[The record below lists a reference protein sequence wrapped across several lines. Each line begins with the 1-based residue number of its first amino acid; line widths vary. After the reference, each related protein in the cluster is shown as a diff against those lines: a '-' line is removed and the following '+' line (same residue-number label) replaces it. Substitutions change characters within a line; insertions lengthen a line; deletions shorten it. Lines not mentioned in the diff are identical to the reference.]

1 MSEKRVI
8 KVNPDLFNI
17 SNTTRKQ
24 RPKKEKDIKIKT
36 PRKDNNK
43 SIKRK
48 LLNFIRNKQNEKIK
62 EKINDSPN
70 TSNDFKSEFDTSLE
84 YFNSLAEK
92 IPNKNNNSTI
102 KNYKTHKTQNSIPN
116 FIENKEVNNLS
127 TFEKSNL
134 QIPPSPKYGC
144 LKNGKLPTYRSWV
157 NQTQKNNP
165 IIENKPAISN
175 VPIQNSYIQESDKTK
190 LENASIIS
198 EYKQAQK
205 LSDNNYVKP
214 KLRKKTTRRNFTIG
228 RSKKMPKISVLISNK
243 EMRKNITMKKSHLQ
257 QDDIHSIKK
266 FLIKRGL
273 IKVGSIA
280 PNNVLREMYENASL
294 MCGDIKNHNPDNLV
308 YNYFNYNEE

>member
-8 KVNPDLFNI
+8 KVNPELFNI

-24 RPKKEKDIKIKT
+24 KPKKEKNIKIKNS
-36 PRKDNNK
+36 KKENNK

-48 LLNFIRNKQNEKIK
+48 LLNFIRDKQNEKMK
-62 EKINDSPN
+62 EKVKSNPN
-70 TSNDFKSEFDTSLE
+70 ISNDFKSEFDTSLE
-84 YFNSLAEK
+84 YFNNLAEK
-92 IPNKNNNSTI
+92 VPSSSNNTTI
-102 KNYKTHKTQNSIPN
+102 KNYKTHIKPSSLPN
-116 FIENKEVNNLS
+116 IIENKEISNLN
-127 TFEKSNL
+127 TYEKSNL
-134 QIPPSPKYGC
+134 QIPQSPKYGC

-157 NQTQKNNP
+157 NQTQKNKP
-165 IIENKPAISN
+165 TIENKQELPS
-175 VPIQNSYIQESDKTK
+175 VPIQSSYIQESDKTK

>member
-8 KVNPDLFNI
+8 KVNPELFNI

-24 RPKKEKDIKIKT
+24 KPKKEKDIKIKNS
-36 PRKDNNK
+36 KKENNK

-48 LLNFIRNKQNEKIK
+48 LLNFIRDKQNEKIK
-62 EKINDSPN
+62 EKVKSNPQVP
-70 TSNDFKSEFDTSLE
+70 NDFKSEFDTSLE

-92 IPNKNNNSTI
+92 VPSTNNNTTI
-102 KNYKTHKTQNSIPN
+102 KNYKTHIKPSSISN
-116 FIENKEVNNLS
+116 GIENKEV
-127 TFEKSNL
+127 SNL
-134 QIPPSPKYGC
+134 NTYERSNVKIPESPKYGC
-144 LKNGKLPTYRSWV
+144 LKNGKLPTYRSWI
-157 NQTQKNNP
+157 NQTQKNKP
-165 IIENKPAISN
+165 AIENKPALPN
-175 VPIQNSYIQESDKTK
+175 VPVQSSYIQESDKTK

-205 LSDNNYVKP
+205 LNNNNYVTP
-214 KLRKKTTRRNFTIG
+214 KLRKKTTRRNFTVG
-228 RSKKMPKISVLISNK
+228 RSKKTPKISVLVSNK
-243 EMRKNITMKKSHLQ
+243 EMRKNITMKKSILQ

>member
-8 KVNPDLFNI
+8 KVNPELFNI

-36 PRKDNNK
+36 PRKDNK

-62 EKINDSPN
+62 EKIKDSPN

-116 FIENKEVNNLS
+116 LIENKEVKNLN

-134 QIPPSPKYGC
+134 QIPTSPKYGC
-144 LKNGKLPTYRSWV
+144 LKNGNLPTYRSWV

-165 IIENKPAISN
+165 ILENKPAISN

-190 LENASIIS
+190 LENASILS

-205 LSDNNYVKP
+205 LNNNNYLKP

-257 QDDIHSIKK
+257 QDDIHNIKK